1 MRDRERERERENE
14 VQIPDNLYPE
24 KPFELR
30 DAQPGIKIGSTAIY
44 RLYIKYRQCI
54 AVPAYPRLS
63 KGTAYVMIRS
73 LWKRAEGGQ
82 AKLREHALR
91 YSSNNSAIRVIAQKR
106 SIEVLIQEGC
116 KIVALKDIIGLIT
129 RISRAL
135 KCGVTDKI
143 IIKIMKYFK
152 KKFGVKAQM
161 EL

>member
-1 MRDRERERERENE
+1 KERKRERENE

-24 KPFELR
+24 KPFELQ

-73 LWKRAEGGQ
+73 LWKRAERGQ

-106 SIEVLIQEGC
+106 SIEILIQEGT
-116 KIVALKDIIGLIT
+116 LT
-129 RISRAL
+129 
-135 KCGVTDKI
+135 CGVTDKI
-143 IIKIMKYFK
+143 IIKIMKYFR

>member
-1 MRDRERERERENE
+1 M
-14 VQIPDNLYPE
+14 
-24 KPFELR
+24 
-30 DAQPGIKIGSTAIY
+30 Y
-44 RLYIKYRQCI
+44 RRYSL
-54 AVPAYPRLS
+54 PAYPRLS

-106 SIEVLIQEGC
+106 SIEVLIQEG
-116 KIVALKDIIGLIT
+116 
-129 RISRAL
+129 AL